1 MTAVVEL
8 CGLPGTGKTTLAA
21 QVAAELTERGQRCKI
36 ADVAMSAAVSRSRR
50 LQRKAVGVGAQIARH
65 PVRSADAARW
75 IAASRQESAR
85 DAVAGLAQWLTV
97 QQTIRA
103 ARREGGVQLLEE
115 GIVQTLWT
123 VGLRAR
129 RDVVRRLLG
138 GTPAA
143 TRPALLVV
151 VEAPVDV
158 VSDRLTGRVSRH
170 SRTQGLDAAAQAA
183 ELRRGQELLEK
194 LTTWASI
201 ETQVV
206 NNDGRTTVSAL
217 ATVVA
222 DRVDRITGPPR
233 RP

>member
-1 MTAVVEL
+1 VTTVVEL

-21 QVAAELTERGQRCKI
+21 QVAVELTERGLRCEI

-50 LQRKAVGVGAQIARH
+50 LKRKAIGVAIQIGRH

-75 IAASRQESAR
+75 VAASRQESPR

-97 QQTIRA
+97 QQTIRT
-103 ARREGGVQLLEE
+103 ARREDGVQLLEE

-129 RDVVRRLLG
+129 RDVVRRLLD
-138 GTPAA
+138 GTPEAA
-143 TRPALLVV
+143 RPDLLVV

-158 VSDRLTGRVSRH
+158 VGDRLAGRASRH

-183 ELRRGQELLEK
+183 ELQRGQDLLEK

-233 RP
+233 RL